1 MAEGMRSS
9 CQSKYLVDVKE
20 VGVSVKRAGKREVEG
35 RGMDS
40 KVRDGE
46 EV

>member
-9 CQSKYLVDVKE
+9 CQSKYLAEEKE

-35 RGMDS
+35 RGMDN

-46 EV
+46 EI

>member
-9 CQSKYLVDVKE
+9 CQSKYLVEEKE
-20 VGVSVKRAGKREVEG
+20 VGVSVKRAGKREAEG
-35 RGMDS
+35 RGIDS
-40 KVRDGE
+40 KASDGE